1 MRKRVLI
8 SVDIGTQG
16 TKAAAVDLEGNIVA
30 EAFQASNLITPRPG
44 VVEEDPRE
52 MLSSVINTIKAVV
65 ERLGSAEVLAVG
77 VAGQMAGILGIGAD
91 GEAVTHY
98 DSWLDTRCAPYIT
111 MMKEK
116 AGDLLVQTTGAPP
129 SYTHGPKILWWKHER
144 PEVYAQIAKFVVPS
158 AYVVGRLVGL
168 TGDEAYQDYTYLH
181 FSGFADARNTKW
193 SAELMDLFKVT
204 PDKLPRI
211 VVPWQVMGGLTQSM
225 ATLCGLPSG
234 TPVVAG
240 CGDSAAT
247 SLGAGITRPGQLF
260 DVAGTASIF
269 SCCVDRYA
277 PDVTNKTL
285 LYARSVVPDL
295 WIPMAYIN
303 GGGMC
308 LKWFRDNFTAEQD
321 YRQLDLEASE
331 CEPGSGDLIFLPHFS
346 GRVAPNDPY
355 VRGTWIGLTWSHTRG
370 HLYRSIMEGIGY
382 EYKLYFNII
391 KELMGDYKFSDVRVI
406 GGGAKSA
413 VFNSIKASILGQ
425 RYAALAVKDA
435 ASIGA
440 AVVAG
445 YGVGVFDD
453 FQKTLDSIITVQD
466 QVEPNLEH
474 FKAYAPHVERYEKA
488 LQSISGLL
496 AG

>member
-1 MRKRVLI
+1 
-8 SVDIGTQG
+8 
-16 TKAAAVDLEGNIVA
+16 
-30 EAFQASNLITPRPG
+30 
-44 VVEEDPRE
+44 
-52 MLSSVINTIKAVV
+52 
-65 ERLGSAEVLAVG
+65 
-77 VAGQMAGILGIGAD
+77 
-91 GEAVTHY
+91 
-98 DSWLDTRCAPYIT
+98 

-285 LYARSVVPDL
+285 LYARSGAGPL
-295 WIPMAYIN
+295 EPMAYQR
-303 GGGMC
+303 GGMC
-308 LKWFRDNFTAEQD
+308 LKWFRTTSPEQD
-321 YRQLDLEASE
+321 YRQRSEASE
-331 CEPGSGDLIFLPHFS
+331 REPGSGDLIFLPIS
-346 GRVAPNDPY
+346 AGVAPNDPY

-370 HLYRSIMEGIGY
+370 TLQVDHGGHWLRIQTVFQHHKEPAVIMSPTCG
-382 EYKLYFNII
+382 
-391 KELMGDYKFSDVRVI
+391 
-406 GGGAKSA
+406 
-413 VFNSIKASILGQ
+413 
-425 RYAALAVKDA
+425 
-435 ASIGA
+435 
-440 AVVAG
+440 
-445 YGVGVFDD
+445 
-453 FQKTLDSIITVQD
+453 
-466 QVEPNLEH
+466 
-474 FKAYAPHVERYEKA
+474 
-488 LQSISGLL
+488 
-496 AG
+496 

>member
-98 DSWLDTRCAPYIT
+98 DSWLDTRCEPYIT

-144 PEVYAQIAKFVVPS
+144 PEVYADCQVRGAQCLCGGAP
-158 AYVVGRLVGL
+158 GGL
-168 TGDEAYQDYTYLH
+168 TGDEAYQDYTTYI
-181 FSGFADARNTKW
+181 FRFCRCPQYQVVCGAV
-193 SAELMDLFKVT
+193 DLFKVT
-204 PDKLPRI
+204 PDKRQDRSALAGHGRPYTKHGTYAGCPAELRWWPAAVIPPQHPWVQALPAWTALRCSGNG
-211 VVPWQVMGGLTQSM
+211 VHFLL
-225 ATLCGLPSG
+225 LCGPLLPPMS
-234 TPVVAG
+234 P
-240 CGDSAAT
+240 
-247 SLGAGITRPGQLF
+247 TRPCFMPGRWCGPL
-260 DVAGTASIF
+260 DTHG
-269 SCCVDRYA
+269 
-277 PDVTNKTL
+277 
-285 LYARSVVPDL
+285 LYQR
-295 WIPMAYIN
+295 
-303 GGGMC
+303 GGMC

-321 YRQLDLEASE
+321 YRQLDLEAGNVS
-331 CEPGSGDLIFLPHFS
+331 PARDLIFLPHFS

>member
-44 VVEEDPRE
+44 VVEEDPWE

-77 VAGQMAGILGIGAD
+77 VDGQMAGILGIGAD

-98 DSWLDTRCAPYIT
+98 DSWLDTRCEPYIT

-158 AYVVGRLVGL
+158 ASVVGRMVGL
-168 TGDEAYQDYTYLH
+168 TGDEANEEYTYLH
-181 FSGFADARNTKW
+181 FSVLADARNTKW

-247 SLGAGITRPGQLF
+247 SLGAGITRPRQLF

-269 SCCVDRYA
+269 SCCVGPLCPR
-277 PDVTNKTL
+277 
-285 LYARSVVPDL
+285 
-295 WIPMAYIN
+295 
-303 GGGMC
+303 C
-308 LKWFRDNFTAEQD
+308 HQQD
-321 YRQLDLEASE
+321 PALCQ
-331 CEPGSGDLIFLPHFS
+331 
-346 GRVAPNDPY
+346 V
-355 VRGTWIGLTWSHTRG
+355 
-370 HLYRSIMEGIGY
+370 
-382 EYKLYFNII
+382 
-391 KELMGDYKFSDVRVI
+391 
-406 GGGAKSA
+406 GGAGP
-413 VFNSIKASILGQ
+413 LDTHGLYQ
-425 RYAALAVKDA
+425 R
-435 ASIGA
+435 GR
-440 AVVAG
+440 
-445 YGVGVFDD
+445 
-453 FQKTLDSIITVQD
+453 
-466 QVEPNLEH
+466 
-474 FKAYAPHVERYEKA
+474 HVPEMV
-488 LQSISGLL
+488 
-496 AG
+496 